1 MLEQSQEDKQKR
13 IERLK
18 KDMENRPSARPM
30 GYIYPKRIQ
39 EILRGGN
46 PSVKVG
52 WKENLEGHDTDYKKN
67 KHEIGDTWIDADG
80 KEWEQ
85 KEGYTISI
93 PKYIESTRV
102 PSACPRCNK
111 DMYDKEQ
118 KLNIKFYWLR
128 GHCFDCQ
135 VKEETQMRITGQ
147 WKKYENTVMMQNI
160 ISFLQDS
167 KKEIL
172 EYLPKI
178 SNSIQYV
185 TEDGKL
191 ESWEG
196 DMSSVKEFLEK
207 ELEVIN
213 SDLEHL
219 EKDLKDLSDDIISGS

>member
-1 MLEQSQEDKQKR
+1 MSEQSQEEKKNR
-13 IERLK
+13 IDRLK
-18 KDMENRPSARPM
+18 KDMENRPSSRPM

-46 PSVKVG
+46 PSIKVG
-52 WKENLEGHDTDYKKN
+52 WTPGLEGDNLEYKKN
-67 KHEIGDTWIDADG
+67 KHEIGDTWIDSDG

-93 PKYIESTRV
+93 PKYIEETRI
-102 PSACPRCNK
+102 PNACPKCNK

-135 VKEETQMRITGQ
+135 LKEETKIRINGNWQ
-147 WKKYENTVMMQNI
+147 KYEHIVLIQNI
-160 ISFLQDS
+160 MSFLKES
-167 KKEIL
+167 KTEIL

-178 SNSIQYV
+178 SNKFQYV
-185 TEDGKL
+185 TEDGHL

-207 ELEVIN
+207 ELSIIN
-213 SDLEHL
+213 DDLICL
-219 EKDLKDLSDDIISGS
+219 ERDLKELNNGIV

>member
-13 IERLK
+13 VERLK
-18 KDMENRPSARPM
+18 KDMENRPSSRPM

-39 EILRGGN
+39 EILKGGN
-46 PSVKVG
+46 PLIKVG
-52 WKENLEGHDTDYKKN
+52 WNKNLDGNDVEYKEN
-67 KHEIGDTWIDADG
+67 KHEVGDRWIDADG

-85 KEGYTISI
+85 KEGYTISV
-93 PKYIESTRV
+93 PRYIEEARV
-102 PSACPRCNK
+102 PYACPKCSK

-118 KLNIKFYWLR
+118 KLNIKFYWIR

-135 VKEETQMRITGQ
+135 LKEETQVRVSGN
-147 WKKYENTVMMQNI
+147 WKKYEQTILIQNI
-160 ISFLQDS
+160 MSFLNDS

-178 SNSIQYV
+178 TNKFEYV

-196 DMSSVKEFLEK
+196 DMSGVKTFLEK
-207 ELEVIN
+207 ELAIIN
-213 SDLEHL
+213 DDLVCL
-219 EKDLKDLSDDIISGS
+219 ERDLKELNDGTLSGS